1 MYMGRL
7 HSTTE
12 AELAGMC
19 GKGLPEAQEELYG
32 RYASAMF
39 AICLRYCGNRDDAE
53 DLLHDGF
60 IKIFG
65 SIRKFRYQGA
75 GSLGGWMGKVFVNEA
90 VSRLRKKARH
100 DIRSVPDEEST
111 LTIHDETGTSDDT
124 LENVSPEKLI
134 EMISELP
141 DGCRSVLNLYVF
153 EQKSH
158 KEIARLLGIKENSS
172 TSQLH
177 RAKAILRNKIN
188 RLKNG
193 NENRR

>member
-1 MYMGRL
+1 MDVKRL
-7 HSTTE
+7 VE
-12 AELAGMC
+12 GC
-19 GKGLPEAQEELYG
+19 KRGDREAQAALYG
-32 RYASAMF
+32 AYSGRMLDA
-39 AICLRYCGNRDDAE
+39 LRRVVGHDDAAE

-90 VSRLRKKARH
+90 VSRLRKKARR
-100 DIRSVPDEEST
+100 DIRSVPVEENT
-111 LTIHDETGTSDDT
+111 LTIYDETGTSDDT